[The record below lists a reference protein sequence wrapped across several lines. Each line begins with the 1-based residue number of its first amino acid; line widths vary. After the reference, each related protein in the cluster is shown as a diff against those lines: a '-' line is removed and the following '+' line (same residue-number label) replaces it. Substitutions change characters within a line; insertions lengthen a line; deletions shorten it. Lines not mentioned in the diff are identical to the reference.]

1 MLKKK
6 ELDNMKIII
15 NRIALYFTIVI
26 FSGYLCKS
34 QAQENSDNFINSLY
48 DQNFK
53 QEIYKPD
60 SSITNNKNSNLGGFW
75 FNLGL
80 GSTTNTKIDHK
91 HNPDDFFTFKAGFN
105 IKYTNYILSLGI
117 DKSSNFPGGNWS
129 INTYWFALGYSTN
142 FPHWDAAICIG
153 PRFTEWKYD
162 AEDENLDNINSPWS
176 LGFIIQPHLLFH
188 MKAGVGI
195 GVIYTYNYSKEIK
208 YKTISCVLLFGGW
221 YK

>member
-60 SSITNNKNSNLGGFW
+60 SLITNNKNRDLGGFW
-75 FNLGL
+75 FNF
-80 GSTTNTKIDHK
+80 S
-91 HNPDDFFTFKAGFN
+91 GFN
-105 IKYTNYILSLGI
+105 V
-117 DKSSNFPGGNWS
+117 
-129 INTYWFALGYSTN
+129 
-142 FPHWDAAICIG
+142 
-153 PRFTEWKYD
+153 
-162 AEDENLDNINSPWS
+162 NLM
-176 LGFIIQPHLLFH
+176 L
-188 MKAGVGI
+188 
-195 GVIYTYNYSKEIK
+195 
-208 YKTISCVLLFGGW
+208 
-221 YK
+221 